1 MRTIRVN
8 LAVSVLYNVGGGVLA
23 FLGLVNPL
31 VAAVLMPLSG
41 LTVLVIALRMPS
53 FELPGADREVR

>member
-1 MRTIRVN
+1 
-8 LAVSVLYNVGGGVLA
+8 VLYNAAGGVLA
-23 FLGLVNPL
+23 FAGLVNPL

-53 FELPGADREVR
+53 FDLPDAGRERA